1 MNKYITGFA
10 ALLMVSCGSKDN
22 EYDAS
27 GVFEATEVVVSA
39 MAQGQ
44 ILNLGIEEGD
54 NVTAGQVVGN
64 INDTQLMLQKQQLS
78 ANKKVNTSHRLD
90 VSNQVSQLQNSLAT
104 QQKQIAVQQQQ
115 LQNLQKERT
124 RFANLL
130 AHKAATQKQVADIDY
145 QISVVQKQI
154 AAAEQQIGVTQSQ
167 ISAQREQLNA
177 NNAALEGQND
187 VLATQMSTV
196 DEKIGDATIKSPITG
211 VVLQKYA
218 EAGEYAAPGKA
229 LFKVA
234 DIKDMKLRAYITADQ
249 LNSIKIGQKVTV
261 YADEGTEDRKA
272 YEGHVTWISSK
283 AEFTPKTI
291 MTRDERANLVYAIK
305 ISVDNKQ
312 GLIKSGM
319 YGEVAFGK

>member
-10 ALLMVSCGSKDN
+10 ALMLVSCTSNDN

-39 MAQGQ
+39 KAQGE
-44 ILNLGIEEGD
+44 ILSLTIDEGD
-54 NVTAGQVVGN
+54 EVKKGDVLGEIDATLLSQKKSQMTASQ
-64 INDTQLMLQKQQLS
+64 S
-78 ANKKVNTSHRLD
+78 ANDSRILDLNT
-90 VSNQVSQLQNSLAT
+90 
-104 QQKQIAVQQQQ
+104 QIASVQQQIS
-115 LQNLQKERT
+115 NAEREKA
-124 RFANLL
+124 RFSELL
-130 AHKAATQKQVADIDY
+130 KAKAATQKQVDDIGY
-145 QISVVQKQI
+145 QISTLKAQL
-154 AAAEQQIGVTQSQ
+154 AALREQVSAQNKSIREQSASMDSQ
-167 ISAQREQLNA
+167 INQVQ
-177 NNAALEGQND
+177 
-187 VLATQMSTV
+187 TQIS
-196 DEKIGDATIKSPITG
+196 DATIKSPITG

-234 DIKDMKLRAYITADQ
+234 DIKAMKLRAYITADQ

-272 YEGHVTWISSK
+272 YEGKVTWVSSK

-319 YGEVAFGK
+319 YGEVKL

>member
-1 MNKYITGFA
+1 MNKYITGLT
-10 ALLMVSCGSKDN
+10 ALLLVSCTGNDN

-39 MAQGQ
+39 KAQGE
-44 ILNLGIEEGD
+44 ILSLTIDEGD
-54 NVTAGQVVGN
+54 EVKKGDVLGEIDAT
-64 INDTQLMLQKQQLS
+64 LLSQKKSQMAASQS
-78 ANKKVNTSHRLD
+78 ANDSRILDLNT
-90 VSNQVSQLQNSLAT
+90 
-104 QQKQIAVQQQQ
+104 QIASVQQQIS
-115 LQNLQKERT
+115 NAEREKA
-124 RFANLL
+124 RFSELL
-130 AHKAATQKQVADIDY
+130 KAKAATQKQVDDIGY
-145 QISVVQKQI
+145 QISTLKAQLAVLR
-154 AAAEQQIGVTQSQ
+154 EQVSAQNKGIREQSASMDSQ
-167 ISAQREQLNA
+167 INQVQ
-177 NNAALEGQND
+177 
-187 VLATQMSTV
+187 TQIS
-196 DEKIGDATIKSPITG
+196 DATIKSPITG

-234 DIKDMKLRAYITADQ
+234 NIKDMKLRAYITADQ

-272 YEGHVTWISSK
+272 YEGKVTWVSSK

-319 YGEVAFGK
+319 YGEVVF

>member
-1 MNKYITGFA
+1 MFTPFAMLRAIDNFTIYNLTIMITNNTLKVLTVGLSVFA
-10 ALLMVSCGSKDN
+10 LASCGSKDS

-39 MAQGQ
+39 KAQGE
-44 ILNLGIEEGD
+44 ILSLNIEEGD
-54 NVTAGQVVGN
+54 EVKQGDVLGEIDATLL
-64 INDTQLMLQKQQLS
+64 TQKKSQMAASQS
-78 ANKKVNTSHRLD
+78 ANDSRILDLNT
-90 VSNQVSQLQNSLAT
+90 
-104 QQKQIAVQQQQ
+104 QIASVQQQIS
-115 LQNLQKERT
+115 NAEREKA
-124 RFANLL
+124 RFSELL
-130 AHKAATQKQVADIDY
+130 KAKAATQKQVDDISY
-145 QISVVQKQI
+145 QISTLKAQL
-154 AAAEQQIGVTQSQ
+154 AALKEQV
-167 ISAQREQLNA
+167 SAQNKSLREQSA
-177 NNAALEGQND
+177 SMDSQMSQ
-187 VLATQMSTV
+187 VATQ
-196 DEKIGDATIKSPITG
+196 IGDATIKSPITG

-234 DIKDMKLRAYITADQ
+234 DIKDMKLRAYITTDQ

-272 YEGHVTWISSK
+272 YEGRVTWISSK

-312 GLIKSGM
+312 GFIKSGM
-319 YGEVAFGK
+319 YGEVAFDK

>member
-1 MNKYITGFA
+1 MKYITLRIIA
-10 ALLMVSCGSKDN
+10 ISLPLLFLIACGSKDS

-39 MAQGQ
+39 KAQGE
-44 ILNLGIEEGD
+44 ILSLNIEEGD
-54 NVTAGQVVGN
+54 EVKQGDVLGEIDAKLLSLKKSQMAASRSS
-64 INDTQLMLQKQQLS
+64 NDSRILDL
-78 ANKKVNTSHRLD
+78 NT
-90 VSNQVSQLQNSLAT
+90 
-104 QQKQIAVQQQQ
+104 QIASVQQQIS
-115 LQNLQKERT
+115 NAEREKA
-124 RFANLL
+124 RFSELL
-130 AHKAATQKQVADIDY
+130 KAKAATQKQVDDISY
-145 QISVVQKQI
+145 QISTLKAQL
-154 AAAEQQIGVTQSQ
+154 AALKEQV
-167 ISAQREQLNA
+167 SAQNKSLREQSVSMDS
-177 NNAALEGQND
+177 QMSQ
-187 VLATQMSTV
+187 VATQI
-196 DEKIGDATIKSPITG
+196 DDATIKSPITG

-249 LNSIKIGQKVTV
+249 LNTIKIGQKVTV

-272 YEGHVTWISSK
+272 YEGKVTWISSK

-319 YGEVAFGK
+319 YGEVKFSIKN